1 MPNLAKE
8 DTAFGMNGIDD
19 GFPCFHL
26 LFRPYA
32 RRVGVPSGWDGMR
45 MSRVIWRWR
54 WKWKRTRI

>member
-45 MSRVIWRWR
+45 MSRVI
-54 WKWKRTRI
+54 